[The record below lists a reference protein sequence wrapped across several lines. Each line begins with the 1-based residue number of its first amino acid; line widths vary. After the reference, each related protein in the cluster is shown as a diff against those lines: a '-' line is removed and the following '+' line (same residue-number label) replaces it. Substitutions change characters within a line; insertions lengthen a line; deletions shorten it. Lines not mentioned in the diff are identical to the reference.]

1 MKSTL
6 RTRALGAALALA
18 LASATAQADMKD
30 DWIAVAHAATA
41 KSEAGASQTA
51 RGASLVLQAIERASH
66 TTSGGNGGTRP
77 ENDSAGDW
85 TQRRDASVAMATFA
99 VLEHLYPEAQADL
112 EVKLALSLE
121 GLPENDAKA
130 EGLVIGRRIA
140 AEVLGRQ

>member
-6 RTRALGAALALA
+6 RTRALGAALALT
-18 LASATAQADMKD
+18 LASATAQADMKG
-30 DWIAVAHAATA
+30 DWIAVAYAAAA
-41 KSEAGASQTA
+41 KSEAGAPQAA

-77 ENDSAGDW
+77 KNDSAGDW

-99 VLEHLYPEAQADL
+99 VLEYLYPEAQADL

-121 GLPENDAKA
+121 RLPENDAKA

-140 AEVLGRQ
+140 AEVLGRK